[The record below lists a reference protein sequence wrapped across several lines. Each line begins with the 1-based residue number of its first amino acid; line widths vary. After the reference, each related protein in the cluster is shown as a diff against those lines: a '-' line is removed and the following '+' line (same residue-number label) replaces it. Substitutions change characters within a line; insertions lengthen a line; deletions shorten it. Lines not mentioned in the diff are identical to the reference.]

1 MDFCVVDRNGRE
13 VRGVGVDDDL
23 SVLDGDRVGLD
34 AGAGIDEA
42 AAGGDLEL
50 PEMPRAA
57 DDFALAREVMDKEL
71 QEYAL

>member
-1 MDFCVVDRNGRE
+1 MRGLLRRE
-13 VRGVGVDDDL
+13 VRGVGVDDDSARL
-23 SVLDGDRVGLD
+23 NDDRIRLD

-57 DDFALAREVMDKEL
+57 DDFALADEIEVRAVP
-71 QEYAL
+71 YT